1 MRSEI
6 KDDLYL
12 REKAE
17 IKRVKKMVREYQKR
31 QSKKSIM
38 DMFSSFLSS
47 KEEDSEPDVVEEF
60 SMAQTSIKK
69 MNHKVLTEKVM
80 EVLIKTGSG
89 QGSTKINHRVKAI
102 DFFIG
107 YLRNDEQKIFEE
119 FLSLLYMIFHLL
131 YKFEVDPL
139 QKDHN

>member
-17 IKRVKKMVREYQKR
+17 IKRVRKMIREYQKR

-80 EVLIKTGSG
+80 
-89 QGSTKINHRVKAI
+89 
-102 DFFIG
+102 
-107 YLRNDEQKIFEE
+107 
-119 FLSLLYMIFHLL
+119 
-131 YKFEVDPL
+131 
-139 QKDHN
+139 